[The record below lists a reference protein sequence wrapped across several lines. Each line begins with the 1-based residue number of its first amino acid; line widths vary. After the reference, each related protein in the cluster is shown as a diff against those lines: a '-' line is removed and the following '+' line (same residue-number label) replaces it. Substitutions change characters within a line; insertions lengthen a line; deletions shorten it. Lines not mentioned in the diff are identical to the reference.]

1 MAAKRLTRKEI
12 VQQDS
17 IRKTL
22 TETSHWAVEHSR
34 TLVIGVVSVLAILLI
49 GLGWQKYSQSQ
60 DDEIQAAFSDA
71 LAIYHAPLATPEGE
85 APPEDQNLLKPKYE
99 FATTTERFEKALAAF
114 NQISEDFSG
123 SRIVDLSRFYAGLSL
138 VELGRNDEA
147 QKQFESLSADSSY
160 PDVRNQAL
168 NSLAQLAA
176 GANDPAKAAVYLQ
189 QIIDNPSENYPR
201 QIVLAR
207 IGEAL
212 EASGDLQGA
221 LDRYRQITSEF
232 VGTNAATAAQE
243 QISRLEARLGPAAE
257 TAIPPAESTVK
268 AEE

>member
-22 TETSHWAVEHSR
+22 TETSHWAVENSR
-34 TLVIGVVSVLAILLI
+34 ALVIGVVAVIAILLI

-85 APPEDQNLLKPKYE
+85 APPDDQDLLKPKYE
-99 FATTTERFEKALAAF
+99 FATAEERLEKALAAF
-114 NQISEDFSG
+114 NQISEDFSRN
-123 SRIVDLSRFYAGLSL
+123 RIVDLSRYYAGLSL

-147 QKQFESLSADSSY
+147 QKQFESLTADSSY
-160 PDVRNQAL
+160 PDVKNQAL
-168 NSLAQLAA
+168 NSLAQLAL
-176 GANDPAKAAVYLQ
+176 GANEPSKAAAYLQ
-189 QIIDNPSENYPR
+189 QIIDTPSENYPR
-201 QIVLAR
+201 QIVLAQ
-207 IGEAL
+207 IGRAL

-232 VGTNAATAAQE
+232 VGTSAATAAQE

-257 TAIPPAESTVK
+257 PEVPPAESTVN
-268 AEE
+268 EEE